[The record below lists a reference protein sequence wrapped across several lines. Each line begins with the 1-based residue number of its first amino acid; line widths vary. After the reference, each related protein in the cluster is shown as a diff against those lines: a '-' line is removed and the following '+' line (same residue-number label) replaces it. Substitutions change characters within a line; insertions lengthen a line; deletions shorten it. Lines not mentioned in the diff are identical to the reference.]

1 MLDRLEWNDLVML
14 EDHLALVG
22 LDDKPDVEE
31 AAWELRVA
39 GLGLSDDVGLP
50 LACQFA
56 EPLGLGPGDVDRALA
71 GIGRLVEDKHLSGEP
86 LKPTLG
92 DADQPHRK
100 IPAGQP

>member
-39 GLGLSDDVGLP
+39 GLGLSGDVGLP

-56 EPLGLGPGDVDRALA
+56 APLGRGPGGVDRARA
-71 GIGRLVEDKHLSGEP
+71 GIGLVVEVEHLVGEP
-86 LKPTLG
+86 LKPTLA
-92 DADQPHRK
+92 DEDQPHRK
-100 IPAGQP
+100 LQG

>member
-50 LACQFA
+50 LACQLA
-56 EPLGLGPGDVDRALA
+56 EPRGRGPGDVDRARPGRGRVVDA
-71 GIGRLVEDKHLSGEP
+71 ERLVVDA
-86 LKPTLG
+86 LKPPLG
-92 DADQPHRK
+92 HAEQPHR
-100 IPAGQP
+100 